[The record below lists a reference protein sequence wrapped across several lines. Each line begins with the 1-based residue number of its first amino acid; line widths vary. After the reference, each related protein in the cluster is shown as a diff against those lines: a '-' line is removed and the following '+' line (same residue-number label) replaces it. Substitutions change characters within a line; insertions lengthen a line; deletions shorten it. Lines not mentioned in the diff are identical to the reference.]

1 MIDKVIAF
9 LIISV
14 CATSGAS
21 APMFGQANTDCIDFL
36 SKHDALG
43 DQVAVRDWL
52 HGYFSGRVRET
63 NRDLTIIND
72 LNIPVYDLLH
82 AACENNPNLNLSKA
96 ADQVYTL
103 IP

>member
-1 MIDKVIAF
+1 MICKVKVF
-9 LIISV
+9 LIIAV
-14 CATSGAS
+14 CATSSAS
-21 APMFGQANTDCIDFL
+21 TPMFGQANTDCIDFL
-36 SKHDALG
+36 SKHDAFG

-63 NRDLTIIND
+63 ERDLTIIND

-82 AACENNPNLNLSKA
+82 IACTNNPNLKLSKA

>member
-1 MIDKVIAF
+1 MIYKVKVF

-21 APMFGQANTDCIDFL
+21 VPMFGQANTDCIDFL
-36 SKHDALG
+36 SKHDAFG

-63 NRDLTIIND
+63 DRDLTIIND
-72 LNIPVYDLLH
+72 LNIPIYDLLH
-82 AACENNPNLNLSKA
+82 IACTNNPNLKLSKA